1 MLFGS
6 TDNFA
11 GLPERSWFTTKTV
24 ICSFL
29 MIHDRETLASSALRW
44 PEYSSWVESLLV
56 KDLDSSFHIIR
67 HFRHNDKP
75 STCLNVKWTS
85 EWMISLQQAM
95 QAAAETG
102 VWRGKNRVVLH
113 AVKIAF
119 WQARMTSWLTTCA
132 FIYQNC
138 DILVLWFK
146 STI

>member
-11 GLPERSWFTTKTV
+11 GLPDRSWFATKPV

-44 PEYSSWVESLLV
+44 REYSSWVESLLV
-56 KDLDSSFHIIR
+56 KELDSSFHIIR

-75 STCLNVKWTS
+75 STCLMKRTS
-85 EWMISLQQAM
+85 ERMISLQQAM
-95 QAAAETG
+95 QARAETG
-102 VWRGKNRVVLH
+102 VWRRKNRVVLH
-113 AVKIAF
+113 AVKMAF
-119 WQARMTSWLTTCA
+119 WQAHMTSWLTTCA
-132 FIYQNC
+132 FIYRNC